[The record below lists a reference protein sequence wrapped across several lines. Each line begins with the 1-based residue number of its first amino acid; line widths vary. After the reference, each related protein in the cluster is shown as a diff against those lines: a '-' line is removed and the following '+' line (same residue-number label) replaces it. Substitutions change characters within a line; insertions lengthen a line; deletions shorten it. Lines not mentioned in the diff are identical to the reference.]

1 MSLPVPIVSWEQ
13 VRRHRMERSGL
24 VEGYATAEEVAGAL
38 FGIQAQIHPAAGLAI
53 WNRMRGAYSFARYER
68 ELQKKRTL
76 IKLWGQRGTLHAFC
90 SAEWPLIYSVFAE
103 NKSWWHRNAEASA
116 QLDDY
121 DRLVE
126 TVAVLLRQQ
135 KIMGR
140 SHLRASGLP
149 FTEEHLSGWGG
160 IFADLVKRG
169 YACHAGKEEG
179 EGIFAHREHWLPR
192 LAWEP
197 PDREE
202 ANLEVARRYFRSFG
216 PSTPQDFT
224 YWRGA
229 RGGSGHRRFGELLA
243 RGELAEVSVE
253 GAPMWL
259 PASELERLCQPVTG
273 RRWPVKLLYRF
284 DPFLLAHRE
293 KRWVVD
299 DAYYTQ
305 VWRPAG
311 HIEGIVLER
320 GRGVA
325 TWRYDRVAGGLAI
338 SVTPFA
344 RLSPVARHG
353 IERQAARVAAFFAL
367 PLQDLRMA

>member
-1 MSLPVPIVSWEQ
+1 
-13 VRRHRMERSGL
+13 MECSGL
-24 VEGYATAEEVAGAL
+24 TEGYANAAEVVSAL
-38 FGIQAQIHPAAGLAI
+38 FGVQAQIHPAAGLAI
-53 WNRMRGAYSFARYER
+53 WNRVHSAYSFARYER
-68 ELQKKRTL
+68 ELQQKRTL
-76 IKLWGQRGTLHAFC
+76 IKLWGQRGTLHAFG
-90 SAEWPLIYSVFAE
+90 SAEWPLIYSVFSE

-121 DRLVE
+121 EQLVE
-126 TVAVLLRQQ
+126 AVAGLLQKQ

-179 EGIFAHREHWLPR
+179 EGVFAHREHWLPN
-192 LAWEP
+192 LAWQP

-202 ANLEVARRYFRSFG
+202 ANLEVARRYFRTYG

-229 RGGSGHRRFGELLA
+229 RAGSGRQRFAELLS

-253 GAPMWL
+253 GMPMWL
-259 PASELERLCQPVTG
+259 PVGKLDQLCRPVKG

-299 DAYYTQ
+299 DAHYSQ

-325 TWRYDRVAGGLAI
+325 TWRYDRVTSGLVI
-338 SVTPFA
+338 TITPFA
-344 RLSPVARHG
+344 RLTSPAHHG
-353 IERQAARVAAFFAL
+353 IERQSARVATFFAL
-367 PLQDLRMA
+367 PLQDLRIA